1 MVEFWIPLLVLAAG
15 VIGGVAYVVLRGLAL
30 WRRLKSTG
38 RAFGSEAERISRS
51 AAMIEDQLERASA
64 SSAALGRATD
74 RLAASR
80 AALEV
85 QLAAVREARAAVQ
98 RTFWF
103 LPGV

>member
-1 MVEFWIPLLVLAAG
+1 MVEFWIPLIVLAVG
-15 VIGGVAYVVLRGLAL
+15 VIGGIAYAVLRALTL
-30 WRRLKSTG
+30 WRQLKRTG
-38 RAFGSEAERISRS
+38 RTFGSEAERISLS

-64 SSAALGRATD
+64 SLAALRRANE

-85 QLAAVREARAAVQ
+85 QLAAVREARATVRRAL
-98 RTFWF
+98 WF